1 MKKLFIVVAVAVF
14 GLTACKKDL
23 SCDCTGSFSTS
34 SFKAE
39 GLDKDEQ
46 DAFETACDAANTVA
60 SIAGESC
67 KVN

>member
-46 DAFETACDAANTVA
+46 DAFETACNLVNSGATL
-60 SIAGESC
+60 AGESC